1 MLRRD
6 FIWRAGLLSAGLS
19 LAPNTVWAQEEASG
33 EGGDEAWEPPEA
45 NRAGQAAPPAVP
57 DPALSAERAKLM
69 VRALREDQPDIALPF
84 FFPLDE
90 FRHLKAI
97 ANPERYFRRLI
108 RIYHEDLKA
117 MRASLRA
124 PDELEF
130 VSFGLG
136 RQKRWVARRKEGNA
150 YPYYAS
156 YKCPIVVRD
165 KGKERRLP
173 VRVMISWGDQWY
185 VTHLT
190 NK

>member
-1 MLRRD
+1 M
-6 FIWRAGLLSAGLS
+6 SAGLS
-19 LAPNTVWAQEEASG
+19 LTPNTVWAQDDEPGASP
-33 EGGDEAWEPPEA
+33 DKAWAPPEA
-45 NRAGQAAPPAVP
+45 NRAGQEKPPAPP
-57 DPALSAERAKLM
+57 DPALSVERAKLL
-69 VRALREDQPDIALPF
+69 VRALREDQPDVALPF
-84 FFPLDE
+84 FFPLGE

-97 ANPERYFRRLI
+97 GDPERYFRRLI
-108 RIYHEDLKA
+108 RIYNEDLKA

-124 PDELEF
+124 PDSVEF

-136 RQKRWVARRKEGNA
+136 RQKRWVERRKEGNA